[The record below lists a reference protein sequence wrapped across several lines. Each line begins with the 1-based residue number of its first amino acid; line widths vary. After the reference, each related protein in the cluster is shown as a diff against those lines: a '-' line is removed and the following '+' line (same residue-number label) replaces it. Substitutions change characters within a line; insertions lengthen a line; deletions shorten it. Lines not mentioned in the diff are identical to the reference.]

1 MDLQNI
7 QEQLNTEFAK
17 ADVRIIFWF
26 DDKGD
31 YVEEVSEI
39 QLDTAKLHILD
50 GENWLYSKWLLNESD
65 PEGKYLVYAPFARP
79 SDSENPL
86 ADMYYYSTPYYTD
99 RVSQMSQE
107 IGIDTKYKEHLAGYG
122 SFWRSTV
129 RIGKFKALNID
140 HYNTETIDIGL
151 LAVLTDVKTP
161 SFEEIVKKLILTDAE
176 EYVKSITDYGLM
188 KTFWELCKKYF
199 GYNADGNIAEP
210 SIENLA
216 MSFVVTYAAATLQTA
231 VPKNLKPYIV
241 KKRNDAVVFVRN
253 IMDNISRREAYDAL
267 SLHTDKTLRVSKNI
281 REAWNKET
289 GVLTYVMACD
299 AFVELDQMLLEW
311 MVDKLDNEILDEQI
325 DGLDI
330 ARIADRR
337 MMKACHYSDVFAQE
351 YQAMKHAYLLM
362 KGIRDMEIPSD
373 PVLLLQKYQDDLYQ
387 IDSYYRWFYRALD
400 QIEENEKYMQVRE
413 RIENIYANDYL
424 LQMVPKWN
432 AVFDEQAES
441 TFDQCGLI
449 RQDRFFSH
457 YLHAYDGKER
467 IIVIISDALRYECAK
482 ELMTKLDMD
491 EKCQASIEGMVGVLP
506 SVTSMGMAS
515 LLPHQEMNVDE
526 HMNVTV
532 DGLSCN
538 DTPSRDKILKVKNPD
553 NIAIQFDEIA
563 KANKPK
569 VRELLQNKNI
579 VYIYHNQV
587 DARGDKPASENEV
600 FNACEEAI
608 EEIYRLIKKLTGDVT
623 ATRFIVTADH
633 GFLYRRD
640 KLQEFD
646 KVSYDKETCT
656 YSNKRFLLTKQ
667 KVTAQGIISRELA
680 YLNQLNTG
688 YVAAPLGADIFK
700 VPGGGQNFVHGG
712 SSLQEMLV
720 PVIEVKTAK
729 GKQAYDFVDVIL
741 TSVSRKVTNLR
752 TYFDFIQTEKVT
764 DVMKG
769 MNIIAYFESEDGEK
783 ISYDVP
789 IIADSQSDAPEDR
802 TFHEKFTF
810 KSKKYLTQDK
820 YYLVMVD
827 ANDTNNELH
836 RYEFTVDIAFVDDF
850 GF

>member
-1 MDLQNI
+1 
-7 QEQLNTEFAK
+7 
-17 ADVRIIFWF
+17 
-26 DDKGD
+26 
-31 YVEEVSEI
+31 
-39 QLDTAKLHILD
+39 
-50 GENWLYSKWLLNESD
+50 
-65 PEGKYLVYAPFARP
+65 
-79 SDSENPL
+79 
-86 ADMYYYSTPYYTD
+86 
-99 RVSQMSQE
+99 
-107 IGIDTKYKEHLAGYG
+107 
-122 SFWRSTV
+122 
-129 RIGKFKALNID
+129 
-140 HYNTETIDIGL
+140 
-151 LAVLTDVKTP
+151 
-161 SFEEIVKKLILTDAE
+161 
-176 EYVKSITDYGLM
+176 
-188 KTFWELCKKYF
+188 
-199 GYNADGNIAEP
+199 
-210 SIENLA
+210 

-253 IMDNISRREAYDAL
+253 IMDNISCREAYDAL
-267 SLHTDKTLRVSKNI
+267 SLHTDKTLRISKNI
-281 REAWNKET
+281 REAWNKDA
-289 GVLTYVMACD
+289 GVLTNVMACD
-299 AFVELDQMLLEW
+299 AFAELDQMLLEW

-337 MMKACHYSDVFAQE
+337 MMKACHYSNVFAQE
-351 YQAMKHAYLLM
+351 YQAMKYAYLLM

-373 PVLLLQKYQDDLYQ
+373 PVLLLQKYQDDQYQ
-387 IDSYYRWFYRALD
+387 IDSYYRWFYRAFD

-441 TFDQCGLI
+441 ALGQCGLV

-515 LLPHQEMNVDE
+515 LLPHKEMNVDE

-532 DGLSCN
+532 DGLSCV
-538 DTPSRDKILKVKNPD
+538 DTSSRDKILKAKNPD
-553 NIAIQFDEIA
+553 NIAIQFDEV
-563 KANKPK
+563 ANDFKI
-569 VRELLQNKNI
+569 LQEKNI

-608 EEIYRLIKKLTGDVT
+608 EEIYHLIRQLTNRIS
-623 ATRFIVTADH
+623 ATKFIITADH

-680 YLNQLNTG
+680 YLNELNTG
-688 YVAAPLGADIFK
+688 YVAVPLGADIFK
-700 VPGGGQNFVHGG
+700 EPGGGQNYVHGG

-789 IIADSQSDAPEDR
+789 IIADSKSDAPEDR

>member
-1 MDLQNI
+1 MALIKCPECDSQVSDKAQCCPNCGFPVKDMI
-7 QEQLNTEFAK
+7 EMERKATQESI
-17 ADVRIIFWF
+17 RIKRKKVMGIALTIVVLCVVAAGVIAVIKRPDTSGLYNKIAWGSSEAQVKKEYPKGTDGKD
-26 DDKGD
+26 DDK
-31 YVEEVSEI
+31 
-39 QLDTAKLHILD
+39 
-50 GENWLYSKWLLNESD
+50 
-65 PEGKYLVYAPFARP
+65 
-79 SDSENPL
+79 
-86 ADMYYYSTPYYTD
+86 
-99 RVSQMSQE
+99 
-107 IGIDTKYKEHLAGYG
+107 
-122 SFWRSTV
+122 
-129 RIGKFKALNID
+129 
-140 HYNTETIDIGL
+140 
-151 LAVLTDVKTP
+151 
-161 SFEEIVKKLILTDAE
+161 
-176 EYVKSITDYGLM
+176 
-188 KTFWELCKKYF
+188 
-199 GYNADGNIAEP
+199 
-210 SIENLA
+210 
-216 MSFVVTYAAATLQTA
+216 
-231 VPKNLKPYIV
+231 
-241 KKRNDAVVFVRN
+241 
-253 IMDNISRREAYDAL
+253 
-267 SLHTDKTLRVSKNI
+267 
-281 REAWNKET
+281 
-289 GVLTYVMACD
+289 
-299 AFVELDQMLLEW
+299 
-311 MVDKLDNEILDEQI
+311 DNET
-325 DGLDI
+325 
-330 ARIADRR
+330 
-337 MMKACHYSDVFAQE
+337 Y
-351 YQAMKHAYLLM
+351 YL
-362 KGIRDMEIPSD
+362 
-373 PVLLLQKYQDDLYQ
+373 
-387 IDSYYRWFYRALD
+387 
-400 QIEENEKYMQVRE
+400 
-413 RIENIYANDYL
+413 
-424 LQMVPKWN
+424 
-432 AVFDEQAES
+432 
-441 TFDQCGLI
+441 
-449 RQDRFFSH
+449 
-457 YLHAYDGKER
+457 
-467 IIVIISDALRYECAK
+467 
-482 ELMTKLDMD
+482 
-491 EKCQASIEGMVGVLP
+491 SIEGMVGVLP

-532 DGLSCN
+532 DGLSCS
-538 DTPSRDKILKVKNPD
+538 DTLARDKILKAKNPD

-623 ATRFIVTADH
+623 ATKFIVTADH

-646 KVSYDKETCT
+646 KVSYDKEMCT

-667 KVTAQGIISRELA
+667 MVNAQGVVSRGLA
-680 YLNQLNTG
+680 YLNKLNTG

-810 KSKKYLTQDK
+810 KSKKYLPQDK

>member
-17 ADVRIIFWF
+17 AGVRIIFWF
-26 DDKGD
+26 DDRGD
-31 YVEEVSEI
+31 YAEDVSKI
-39 QLDTAKLHILD
+39 HLDAAKLHILD

-65 PEGKYLVYAPFARP
+65 SEGKYLVYAPFARP
-79 SDSENPL
+79 SDRENPL
-86 ADMYYYSTPYYTD
+86 ADMYYYSTLYYTD

-107 IGIDTKYKEHLAGYG
+107 IGIDAKYKEHLARYA
-122 SFWRSTV
+122 SFWRSAV
-129 RIGKFKALNID
+129 RIEKFKALNID

-161 SFEEIVKKLILTDAE
+161 SFEEIVKKLILTEAE
-176 EYVKSITDYGLM
+176 NYVKAIANCGLM
-188 KTFWELCKKYF
+188 ETFWELCKKYF
-199 GYNADGNIAEP
+199 GYHADGDIANP

-231 VPKNLKPYIV
+231 LPENLNPYIV

-253 IMDNISRREAYDAL
+253 IMDNVSCREAYDAL
-267 SLHTDKTLRVSKNI
+267 SLHTDKTLFVSKNI
-281 REAWNKET
+281 RKIWSREARALAD
-289 GVLTYVMACD
+289 VLACD
-299 AFVELDQMLLEW
+299 AFAELDRMILEW
-311 MVDKLDNEILDEQI
+311 IADQLDNEILDEQI

-337 MMKACHYSDVFAQE
+337 MMRACHYSDIFVHDYE
-351 YQAMKHAYLLM
+351 AMKYAYLLM

-373 PVLLLQKYQDDLYQ
+373 PLALLQKYQDSLYQ
-387 IDSYYRWFYRALD
+387 MDSYYRWFYRAFD
-400 QIEENEKYMQVRE
+400 QIEENERYMQLRVRV
-413 RIENIYANDYL
+413 ENIYANDYL
-424 LQMVPKWN
+424 FQIVPKWN
-432 AVFDEQAES
+432 SIFDEQAES
-441 TFDQCGLI
+441 ALSQCGLV
-449 RQDRFFSH
+449 RQDHFFSH
-457 YLHAYDGKER
+457 YLLAHDGKDR

-482 ELMTKLDMD
+482 ELMAKLDMD

-515 LLPHQEMNVDE
+515 LLPHKEMNVDE
-526 HMNVTV
+526 YMNVTV
-532 DGLSCN
+532 DGLSCI
-538 DTPSRDKILKVKNPD
+538 DTPSRDKILKTKNQN
-553 NIAIQFDEIA
+553 NIALQFDEIA
-563 KANKPK
+563 KAKDFK
-569 VRELLQNKNI
+569 VLQEKNI
-579 VYIYHNQV
+579 VYIYHNQI

-608 EEIYRLIKKLTGDVT
+608 EEIYQLIKKLTYRIS
-623 ATRFIVTADH
+623 ATKFIVTADH

-646 KVSYDKETCT
+646 KVSYDKEICT

-667 KVTAQGIISRELA
+667 MVNDQGIVSRGLV
-680 YLNQLNTG
+680 YLNMLNTG
-688 YVAAPLGADIFK
+688 YVASPFGADIFK
-700 VPGGGQNFVHGG
+700 VPGGGQNYVHGG

-720 PVIEVKTAK
+720 PVIEVKTTK
-729 GKQAYDFVDVIL
+729 GKQAYKFVDVIL
-741 TSVSRKVTNLR
+741 TSLSRKVTNPR
-752 TYFDFIQTEKVT
+752 AYFDFIQTEKVT

-769 MNIIAYFESEDGEK
+769 MSIIAYFESEDGEK

-789 IIADSQSDAPEDR
+789 IIADSQSEALEDR

-810 KSKKYLTQDK
+810 KSKMYQPQDK

-827 ANDTNNELH
+827 ANDMNHELH
-836 RYEFTVDIAFVDDF
+836 RYEFTMDIAFFSTADKRI
-850 GF
+850 

>member
-26 DDKGD
+26 YDKGD

-176 EYVKSITDYGLM
+176 EYVKSITDYGLV

-199 GYNADGNIAEP
+199 GYNADGNIAGP

-253 IMDNISRREAYDAL
+253 IMDNISCREAYYAL

-400 QIEENEKYMQVRE
+400 QIKENEKYMQVRE

-680 YLNQLNTG
+680 YLNELNTG
-688 YVAAPLGADIFK
+688 YVAVPLGADIFK
-700 VPGGGQNFVHGG
+700 EPGGGQNYVHGG

>member
-1 MDLQNI
+1 MNMDLTELVFILDRSGSMGGLESDTIGGFNGMIDLQKKEEKEVNI
-7 QEQLNTEFAK
+7 TTIL
-17 ADVRIIFWF
+17 F
-26 DDKGD
+26 DDE
-31 YVEEVSEI
+31 VEVI
-39 QLDTAKLHILD
+39 H
-50 GENWLYSKWLLNESD
+50 
-65 PEGKYLVYAPFARP
+65 
-79 SDSENPL
+79 
-86 ADMYYYSTPYYTD
+86 D
-99 RVSQMSQE
+99 RFP
-107 IGIDTKYKEHLAGYG
+107 IGI
-122 SFWRSTV
+122 
-129 RIGKFKALNID
+129 I
-140 HYNTETIDIGL
+140 
-151 LAVLTDVKTP
+151 
-161 SFEEIVKKLILTDAE
+161 
-176 EYVKSITDYGLM
+176 
-188 KTFWELCKKYF
+188 
-199 GYNADGNIAEP
+199 EP

-216 MSFVVTYAAATLQTA
+216 MSFVVTYAAATLQMA
-231 VPKNLKPYIV
+231 LPKNLSPYIV

-253 IMDNISRREAYDAL
+253 IMDNVSCREAYDAL

-281 REAWNKET
+281 REAWNKDA
-289 GVLTYVMACD
+289 GVLTDVLSCD
-299 AFVELDQMLLEW
+299 AFAELDQMLLEW
-311 MVDKLDNEILDEQI
+311 IVDKLDNEILDEQI

-330 ARIADRR
+330 ARIADQR
-337 MMKACHYSDVFAQE
+337 MMKACHYSDVFVQE
-351 YQAMKHAYLLM
+351 YQAMKYAYLLM

-387 IDSYYRWFYRALD
+387 IDSYYRWFYRAFD

-432 AVFDEQAES
+432 AIFDEQAES
-441 TFDQCGLI
+441 TFDQCGLV

-515 LLPHQEMNVDE
+515 LLPHKEMNVDE

-532 DGLSCN
+532 DGLSCI
-538 DTPSRDKILKVKNPD
+538 DTPSRDKILKAKNPD

-623 ATRFIVTADH
+623 ATKFIVTADH

-646 KVSYDKETCT
+646 KVSYDKEMCT

-667 KVTAQGIISRELA
+667 MVNVQGIVSRGLA
-680 YLNQLNTG
+680 YLNKLNTG

-769 MNIIAYFESEDGEK
+769 VNIIAYFESEDGEK

-810 KSKKYLTQDK
+810 KSKKYLPQDK

>member
-1 MDLQNI
+1 
-7 QEQLNTEFAK
+7 
-17 ADVRIIFWF
+17 
-26 DDKGD
+26 
-31 YVEEVSEI
+31 
-39 QLDTAKLHILD
+39 
-50 GENWLYSKWLLNESD
+50 
-65 PEGKYLVYAPFARP
+65 
-79 SDSENPL
+79 
-86 ADMYYYSTPYYTD
+86 
-99 RVSQMSQE
+99 
-107 IGIDTKYKEHLAGYG
+107 
-122 SFWRSTV
+122 
-129 RIGKFKALNID
+129 
-140 HYNTETIDIGL
+140 
-151 LAVLTDVKTP
+151 
-161 SFEEIVKKLILTDAE
+161 
-176 EYVKSITDYGLM
+176 
-188 KTFWELCKKYF
+188 
-199 GYNADGNIAEP
+199 
-210 SIENLA
+210 
-216 MSFVVTYAAATLQTA
+216 
-231 VPKNLKPYIV
+231 
-241 KKRNDAVVFVRN
+241 
-253 IMDNISRREAYDAL
+253 MDNISCREAYDAL

-667 KVTAQGIISRELA
+667 KVTVQGIISRELA

-729 GKQAYDFVDVIL
+729 GKRHTIL
-741 TSVSRKVTNLR
+741 L
-752 TYFDFIQTEKVT
+752 
-764 DVMKG
+764 M
-769 MNIIAYFESEDGEK
+769 
-783 ISYDVP
+783 
-789 IIADSQSDAPEDR
+789 
-802 TFHEKFTF
+802 
-810 KSKKYLTQDK
+810 
-820 YYLVMVD
+820 
-827 ANDTNNELH
+827 
-836 RYEFTVDIAFVDDF
+836 
-850 GF
+850 

>member
-1 MDLQNI
+1 
-7 QEQLNTEFAK
+7 
-17 ADVRIIFWF
+17 
-26 DDKGD
+26 
-31 YVEEVSEI
+31 
-39 QLDTAKLHILD
+39 
-50 GENWLYSKWLLNESD
+50 
-65 PEGKYLVYAPFARP
+65 
-79 SDSENPL
+79 
-86 ADMYYYSTPYYTD
+86 
-99 RVSQMSQE
+99 
-107 IGIDTKYKEHLAGYG
+107 
-122 SFWRSTV
+122 
-129 RIGKFKALNID
+129 
-140 HYNTETIDIGL
+140 
-151 LAVLTDVKTP
+151 
-161 SFEEIVKKLILTDAE
+161 
-176 EYVKSITDYGLM
+176 
-188 KTFWELCKKYF
+188 
-199 GYNADGNIAEP
+199 
-210 SIENLA
+210 
-216 MSFVVTYAAATLQTA
+216 
-231 VPKNLKPYIV
+231 
-241 KKRNDAVVFVRN
+241 
-253 IMDNISRREAYDAL
+253 
-267 SLHTDKTLRVSKNI
+267 
-281 REAWNKET
+281 
-289 GVLTYVMACD
+289 
-299 AFVELDQMLLEW
+299 
-311 MVDKLDNEILDEQI
+311 
-325 DGLDI
+325 
-330 ARIADRR
+330 
-337 MMKACHYSDVFAQE
+337 
-351 YQAMKHAYLLM
+351 
-362 KGIRDMEIPSD
+362 
-373 PVLLLQKYQDDLYQ
+373 
-387 IDSYYRWFYRALD
+387 
-400 QIEENEKYMQVRE
+400 MQVKE

-424 LQMVPKWN
+424 LQIVPKWN
-432 AVFDEQAES
+432 AVFDEQAER
-441 TFDQCGLI
+441 TFDQCGLV
-449 RQDRFFSH
+449 RQDHFFSH

-491 EKCQASIEGMVGVLP
+491 EKCQASIEGMIGVLP

-532 DGLSCN
+532 DGLSCI
-538 DTPSRDKILKVKNPD
+538 DTPSRDKILKAKNLD

-608 EEIYRLIKKLTGDVT
+608 KEIYRLIKKLTGDVT
-623 ATRFIVTADH
+623 ATKFIVTADH

-646 KVSYDKETCT
+646 KVSYDKEMCT

-667 KVTAQGIISRELA
+667 MVNAQGIVSRGLT
-680 YLNQLNTG
+680 YLNKLNTG

-810 KSKKYLTQDK
+810 KSKKYLPQDK

>member
-17 ADVRIIFWF
+17 TDVRIIFWF

-31 YVEEVSEI
+31 YAEEVSEI

-129 RIGKFKALNID
+129 RIEKFKALNID

-176 EYVKSITDYGLM
+176 EYVKTITDYGLM
-188 KTFWELCKKYF
+188 ETFWELCKKYF
-199 GYNADGNIAEP
+199 GYNVDGNIADP

-216 MSFVVTYAAATLQTA
+216 MSFVVTYAAATLQMA
-231 VPKNLKPYIV
+231 LPKNLSPYIV

-253 IMDNISRREAYDAL
+253 IMDNVSCREAYDAL
-267 SLHTDKTLRVSKNI
+267 SLHTDKTLRISKNI
-281 REAWNKET
+281 REAWNKDA
-289 GVLTYVMACD
+289 GVLTNVLACD
-299 AFVELDQMLLEW
+299 AFAELDQMLLEW
-311 MVDKLDNEILDEQI
+311 IVDKLDNEILDEQI

-330 ARIADRR
+330 ARIADQR

-351 YQAMKHAYLLM
+351 YQAMKYAYLLM

-373 PVLLLQKYQDDLYQ
+373 PILLLQKYQDDLYQ
-387 IDSYYRWFYRALD
+387 IDSYYRWFYLAFD

-441 TFDQCGLI
+441 TFDQCGLV

-515 LLPHQEMNVDE
+515 LLPHKEMNVDE

-532 DGLSCN
+532 DGLSCI
-538 DTPSRDKILKVKNPD
+538 DTPSRDKILKAKNPD
-553 NIAIQFDEIA
+553 NIAIQFDEV
-563 KANKPK
+563 ANDFKI
-569 VRELLQNKNI
+569 LQEKNI

-608 EEIYRLIKKLTGDVT
+608 EEIYHMIRQLTNRIS
-623 ATRFIVTADH
+623 ATKFIITADH

-646 KVSYDKETCT
+646 KVSYDKEMCT

-667 KVTAQGIISRELA
+667 VVNAQGIVSRGLA
-680 YLNQLNTG
+680 YLNKLNTG

-729 GKQAYDFVDVIL
+729 GKQAYDFIDVIL

-810 KSKKYLTQDK
+810 KSKKYLPQDK